1 MRTAVL
7 DATTLETLVSAAV
20 AAPSLHNTQPWRFR
34 LAPDAL
40 PLEIRAAT
48 RLGLRHIDRRQ
59 DRGRARVPQGLGR
72 LHRTPAMDRWSPP
85 AGRGT
90 TAADPIRRRC
100 HTRVGP

>member
-1 MRTAVL
+1 MRTTVP

-40 PLEIRAAT
+40 TLESRAAT
-48 RLGLRHIDRRQ
+48 RRGLRHLARRQ
-59 DRGRARVPQGLGR
+59 DWGRARVPHGLGR

-85 AGRGT
+85 ARPRNT
-90 TAADPIRRRC
+90 C
-100 HTRVGP
+100 S